1 MSTGDWCLVESDPG
15 VFTELIREFGG
26 SKCYAHAFACCNT
39 PCVHIHVGVQG
50 AQVEE
55 LWSLDEESFE
65 NLK

>member
-26 SKCYAHAFACCNT
+26 SNDYNYALACL
-39 PCVHIHVGVQG
+39 VMFSEGVKG

-55 LWSLDEESFE
+55 LWSLDEQSFE